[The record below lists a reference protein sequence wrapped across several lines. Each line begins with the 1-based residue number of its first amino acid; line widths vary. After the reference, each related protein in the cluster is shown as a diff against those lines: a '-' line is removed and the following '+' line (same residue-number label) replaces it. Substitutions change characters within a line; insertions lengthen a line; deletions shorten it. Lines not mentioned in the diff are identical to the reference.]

1 MPSEILLRMYTENA
15 LACPYLQPSFGGRM
29 KAYRYKYSFQKDN
42 ACQNVIWNIIRPAHA
57 TEPRATCF
65 GNNDKLLP
73 PIWLSLIIQP
83 RR

>member
-1 MPSEILLRMYTENA
+1 
-15 LACPYLQPSFGGRM
+15 M
-29 KAYRYKYSFQKDN
+29 KTYRYKYSFRKDVMHVKMSVHIT
-42 ACQNVIWNIIRPAHA
+42 VIWNIIRPAHA